1 MARLPP
7 AAVPRH
13 LTPRYVRL
21 TAQPWPAR
29 HSVSGYAAARSPDR
43 TRPAC
48 QQKAA
53 IPASIRPSGEARRT
67 RVRRPHLDVDP
78 PEGHRTRRSA
88 PGRPANQH
96 DCQPRRVGREL
107 ALRGSRHS
115 PLRPLAAAITRDP
128 PDLRGDISTPNS
140 RRSRARMGVLRSGF
154 ASAGESGYVRRSWQL
169 DLPAGSLRRLAP
181 PSAPAGS
188 WAAGPCETSDRNRSP
203 RAARRPPWL
212 PLWLIACPNGCGR
225 LFTWMQSCRSL
236 CVGSPTDRCRRADRR
251 RVG

>member
-29 HSVSGYAAARSPDR
+29 HSVSVMQPHVRQTEQGP
-43 TRPAC
+43 
-48 QQKAA
+48 
-53 IPASIRPSGEARRT
+53 PASRKPRSQLRPDNQARHAGPVSG
-67 RVRRPHLDVDP
+67 VPHLDVDP
-78 PEGHRTRRSA
+78 PEGRRTRRSA

>member
-1 MARLPP
+1 MAGTTQRQRLCSRTFARQNKARLPAESRDP
-7 AAVPRH
+7 SFDPTIRRGTPDPCLACLLSMLIPRRGAE
-13 LTPRYVRL
+13 L
-21 TAQPWPAR
+21 
-29 HSVSGYAAARSPDR
+29 GDR
-43 TRPAC
+43 RQDD
-48 QQKAA
+48 QQ
-53 IPASIRPSGEARRT
+53 
-67 RVRRPHLDVDP
+67 
-78 PEGHRTRRSA
+78 
-88 PGRPANQH
+88 NQH

-115 PLRPLAAAITRDP
+115 PLRPLAAAIARDP

-188 WAAGPCETSDRNRSP
+188 WAAGPCETSDRNRSL